1 MSNFENYDFI
11 LHDGVVIENEKAD
24 KEGRK
29 KRMSAM
35 CVKVR
40 EQTNMNRKEF
50 KLTGSWMS
58 YSSPF
63 PGKEWELTAH
73 YFATGQLKFAPG
85 FIYKKMP
92 MSQAQEAFQ
101 LFKIKGKI
109 FLINED

>member
-50 KLTGSWMS
+50 
-58 YSSPF
+58 
-63 PGKEWELTAH
+63 A
-73 YFATGQLKFAPG
+73 
-85 FIYKKMP
+85 
-92 MSQAQEAFQ
+92 
-101 LFKIKGKI
+101 
-109 FLINED
+109 

>member
-11 LHDGVVIENEKAD
+11 LHDGVVIEND

-50 KLTGSWMS
+50 AEWLGIPYRTMQDWERGVSEVPDYVLNLIAYKVKNE
-58 YSSPF
+58 
-63 PGKEWELTAH
+63 KE
-73 YFATGQLKFAPG
+73 
-85 FIYKKMP
+85 
-92 MSQAQEAFQ
+92 
-101 LFKIKGKI
+101 KGNI
-109 FLINED
+109 

>member
-35 CVKVR
+35 CVKFR

-50 KLTGSWMS
+50 AEWLGIPYRTMQDWAIPRATSRRTAGWTTNTLSRVPASWRLTSG
-58 YSSPF
+58 
-63 PGKEWELTAH
+63 
-73 YFATGQLKFAPG
+73 
-85 FIYKKMP
+85 
-92 MSQAQEAFQ
+92 
-101 LFKIKGKI
+101 
-109 FLINED
+109 